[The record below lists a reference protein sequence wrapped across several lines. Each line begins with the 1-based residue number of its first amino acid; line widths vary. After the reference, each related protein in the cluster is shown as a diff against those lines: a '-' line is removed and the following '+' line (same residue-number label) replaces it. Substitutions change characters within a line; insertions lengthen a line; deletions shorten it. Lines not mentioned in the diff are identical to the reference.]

1 MIGQCY
7 SKDALQAIVGF
18 CSKHDIHL
26 ISDEIYALSV
36 YHTDNSHPGFTSAL
50 SIDLTSVDRSL
61 VHVLYGFSKVC
72 FIFRHNAMLAD
83 QLSRTL
89 PLLV

>member
-1 MIGQCY
+1 
-7 SKDALQAIVGF
+7 
-18 CSKHDIHL
+18 L

-36 YHTDNSHPGFTSAL
+36 YHTDKSHPGFTSAL
-50 SIDLTSVDRSL
+50 SVDLMGADKSL

-83 QLSRTL
+83 QLFRTL